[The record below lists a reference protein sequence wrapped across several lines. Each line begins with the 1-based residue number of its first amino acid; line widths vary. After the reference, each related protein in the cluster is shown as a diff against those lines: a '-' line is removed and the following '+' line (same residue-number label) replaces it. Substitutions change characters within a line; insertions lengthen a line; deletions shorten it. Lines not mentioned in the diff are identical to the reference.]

1 MRLNIK
7 PEDYNQKAVI
17 DTYGSFEAFEKHI
30 VYSNKKSKHR
40 KFLIAVRTMIQVK
53 SCQKGIRLYQKRFN
67 LLIEDNELM
76 TYFQSVDEHGEE
88 CWKDEEIRVRKRMQ
102 ELFPKPVLSKQQLK
116 KATSDGAGNLSLEAI
131 NDLLETW
138 RSWGKLLLLYRA

>member
-1 MRLNIK
+1 MRLNIN
-7 PEDYNQKAVI
+7 PVEYNAQAVI
-17 DTYGSFEAFEKHI
+17 DTYGSFEAFERHI

-40 KFLIAVRTMIQVK
+40 QFLIAVRTMLQVK
-53 SCQKGIRLYQKRFN
+53 SCQKGIRLYQRRFD
-67 LLIEDNELM
+67 LLNEDMELM
-76 TYFQSVDEHGEE
+76 TYFKSVDEHGED
-88 CWKDEEIRVRKRMQ
+88 CWKDEESRVRKRMQ
-102 ELFPKPVLSKQQLK
+102 ELFPKPILSKQQLK